1 MSPTMSST
9 TSSLILP
16 NARIAS
22 ISSISKRPICCY
34 FFEDNN
40 ENIQLQENVD
50 NNNKDIDQQGETA
63 TELQG
68 SDDNNTIL
76 G

>member
-1 MSPTMSST
+1 MSSM

-22 ISSISKRPICCY
+22 ISSISIRPICCY
-34 FFEDNN
+34 FKDNN

-50 NNNKDIDQQGETA
+50 YNNKDINQQDETA

>member
-1 MSPTMSST
+1 MLELHPF
-9 TSSLILP
+9 
-16 NARIAS
+16 
-22 ISSISKRPICCY
+22 SSISKRPICCY
-34 FFEDNN
+34 FKDNN

-50 NNNKDIDQQGETA
+50 YNNKDIDQQDETA
-63 TELQG
+63 TELHG

>member
-1 MSPTMSST
+1 MSST

-34 FFEDNN
+34 FKDNN

-50 NNNKDIDQQGETA
+50 YNNKDIDQQDETA
-63 TELQG
+63 T
-68 SDDNNTIL
+68 
-76 G
+76 